1 MFFFSS
7 FKFYRCLEEKG
18 RSEASKGQEFA
29 IGMSMVVGGAEL
41 EGSPCEAHGVLK
53 LSTLIHQI
61 CKTTFNKT

>member
-1 MFFFSS
+1 MFFSS

-41 EGSPCEAHGVLK
+41 KGSPCEAHGVLK
-53 LSTLIHQI
+53 
-61 CKTTFNKT
+61 